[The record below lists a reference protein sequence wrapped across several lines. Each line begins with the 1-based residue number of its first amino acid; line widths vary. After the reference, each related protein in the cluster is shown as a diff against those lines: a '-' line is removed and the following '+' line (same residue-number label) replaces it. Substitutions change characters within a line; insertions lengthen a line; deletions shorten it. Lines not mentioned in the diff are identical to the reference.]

1 MALGAI
7 GEDDEIIREIEK
19 MREFE
24 RMKGLGSEEKKKGRE
39 IFIETKKEE
48 LWRM

>member
-7 GEDDEIIREIEK
+7 GEDDERIREIEK

-24 RMKGLGSEEKKKGRE
+24 RMKGSGSEEKKKDIMIIGCKND
-39 IFIETKKEE
+39 KKVC
-48 LWRM
+48 